1 MAKRVFVF
9 FTTDDRHSMV
19 SVDGVLLSDVAEVNI
34 SRKGCVVT
42 NSKGEELFRDGNLT
56 PSPEKVRASIA
67 DLFRREDERG

>member
-42 NSKGEELFRDGNLT
+42 NSKGEEAF
-56 PSPEKVRASIA
+56 PVKP
-67 DLFRREDERG
+67 